1 MILDF
6 FINFLHELW
15 TLTREMAPYLLF
27 GFLFAGILRVF
38 FPRRLL
44 LKYMGKP
51 NLKSVFNS
59 ALLGVPMPLCSCG
72 VLPTGL
78 SLRHNGASKG
88 ATNAF
93 LISTPQT
100 GVDSILVT
108 YSMLG
113 LPFAIIRPIVALL
126 TGVAGGAVTNWLTRE
141 KQQDQASPFTHD
153 DNPPRSLKYM
163 FHYAFVEFLQDIS
176 KWLVVGLLIAAAIS
190 VILPDDF
197 FSAWIPNDFA
207 GMLIILLAA
216 VPVYFCATASVP
228 IAAVLLMKGLS
239 PGAALVLLMAGPAVN
254 SASFTVLFKSF
265 GKKETWIY
273 ILTIVGGAL
282 LFGNIINL
290 MPREWF
296 MILDSSSHHHHGLI
310 PEWLGTASA
319 ITLTLL
325 VFNALLRPYLSTHLK
340 PTKTMPVSENH
351 QLITIAVNGMD
362 CNHCKNSVET
372 NLVKL
377 DNIEEVIA
385 NLQNQTVQLKG
396 TNIDL
401 AQVKSTLDNL
411 GYSYE
416 GEILER

>member
-1 MILDF
+1 MIAGFLAD
-6 FINFLHELW
+6 FLHELW
-15 TLTREMAPYLLF
+15 KLTVEMAPYLLF

-51 NLKSVFNS
+51 NLKSVFNA

-113 LPFAIIRPIVALL
+113 LPFAIIRPIAAML

-141 KQQDQASPFTHD
+141 KQQDPAMPLSGD
-153 DNPPRSLKYM
+153 DNPPRTLKYM

-282 LFGNIINL
+282 LFGNLINL

-296 MILDSSSHHHHGLI
+296 MILESSSHHHHGLI
-310 PEWLGTASA
+310 PGWLGTTSA

-325 VFNALLRPYLSTHLK
+325 VINALLRPHLTTHLK
-340 PTKTMPVSENH
+340 PSKNMPVSENH
-351 QLITIAVNGMD
+351 HLITITVNGMD

-401 AQVKSTLDNL
+401 TQVKSTLDNL
-411 GYSYE
+411 GYVYGGKVS
-416 GEILER
+416 GS